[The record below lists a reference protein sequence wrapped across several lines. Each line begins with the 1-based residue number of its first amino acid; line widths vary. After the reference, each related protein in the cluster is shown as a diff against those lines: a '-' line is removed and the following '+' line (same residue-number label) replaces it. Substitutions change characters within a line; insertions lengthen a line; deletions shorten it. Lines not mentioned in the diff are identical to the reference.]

1 MAGLIDECLLH
12 LSRDLEAKTQ
22 TPESPQYKNQEKS
35 ARPRHTLIF
44 LRRVAQTR
52 DIHVLLDVERL
63 ALEHTLKYDTNSPE
77 EKQSVTVALDQLDTC
92 RKCFD
97 SLMNNPAGYREN
109 VDPTYSSKARE
120 AGLPLDAAKEF
131 FKSHATRLTNNLVSK
146 ASHVEKLLLRQRK
159 ENVAV
164 MRECYAELQ
173 QKALGIAS
181 PKKSKGLSR

>member
-12 LSRDLEAKTQ
+12 LNRDLEAKTQ
-22 TPESPQYKNQEKS
+22 TLESPQYKNQEKS
-35 ARPRHTLIF
+35 ASNTLIF

-77 EKQSVTVALDQLDTC
+77 ERQSVKAALDQLDSC
-92 RKCFD
+92 RKCLD

-120 AGLPLDAAKEF
+120 AGLPLDAAREF
-131 FKSHATRLTNNLVSK
+131 FKSHVTRLTNNLVSK
-146 ASHVEKLLLRQRK
+146 ASQVEKLLLRQRK
-159 ENVAV
+159 ENISV

-173 QKALGIAS
+173 RKALW
-181 PKKSKGLSR
+181 PD